1 MRNSAMVV
9 LMLLLAFPICAVAQ
23 LPSDSDCNKLLE
35 RAGKLIT
42 IFQNTKAKWQ
52 DKKGWQE
59 APDLAVQLDGCR
71 TTAILQGDLT
81 MLNLYAQDQ
90 VWLLMGAYETL
101 RSATNDLGDYAKKV
115 ADDYNELVPIVQ
127 KCSQSRQHTPPPPI
141 PPPPITCNSFRL
153 GNSVTTTCQ

>member
-1 MRNSAMVV
+1 MRNSTMVFLV
-9 LMLLLAFPICAVAQ
+9 FLLAYPICAVAQ
-23 LPSDSDCNKLLE
+23 LPSESDCNKLLE

-42 IFQNTKAKWQ
+42 VLQNTKTKWQ

-59 APDLAVQLDGCR
+59 APDLAVQLDRCR
-71 TTAILQGDLT
+71 TVAILQGDLT

-90 VWLLMGAYETL
+90 VWLLMGAYDTL
-101 RSATNDLGDYAKKV
+101 HSATNDLGDYAKKI
-115 ADDYNELVPIVQ
+115 ADDYNELVPIAK
-127 KCSQSRQHTPPPPI
+127 KCSQSRQYTPPPI